1 MINKINL
8 TLVSL
13 LLSTLIFTTTTFA
26 TDIKTENTTVKLT
39 TNQGDIIIELFDREA
54 PVSAKNFIT
63 YVEEGFYTDVI
74 FHRVIPGFMIQGGGF
89 TTDYHKKDV
98 HDSIKNEADSGLKND
113 RGTLAM
119 ARLGNP
125 HSATAQFFIN
135 LADNGAL
142 NYRPK
147 PVFNWGY
154 AVFGKVTVGMDIV
167 DKIAATPTGNGGKF
181 LIHQLG
187 KAKFITRS
195 NVPKKAIVIEKAEV
209 IK

>member
-1 MINKINL
+1 MLNKINL

-13 LLSTLIFTTTTFA
+13 LLSTLIFSTTTLA

-39 TNQGDIIIELFDREA
+39 TNQGDIIIELFDKEA
-54 PVSAKNFIT
+54 PLSTKNFIT
-63 YVEEGFYTDVI
+63 YVEEGFYNDVI
-74 FHRVIPGFMIQGGGF
+74 FHRVMPGFMIQGGGF

-98 HDSIKNEADSGLKND
+98 HSPIKNEADNGLKND

-119 ARLGNP
+119 ARTGNP

-135 LADNGAL
+135 HTDNTPL
-142 NYRPK
+142 NYRSK
-147 PVFNWGY
+147 TRSGWGY
-154 AVFGKVTVGMDIV
+154 AVFGKVTDGMDIV

-187 KAKFITRS
+187 EAKFITRP